1 VPFEKLIPHPFAA
14 GAIQMYAPPAEGV
27 YGISNA
33 REWVYIGQADN
44 IQSAL
49 LGHLRDVQASL
60 MKREP
65 TGFVFEV
72 CNGTVRSARQD
83 RLILEYGP
91 TCNRTAARRS

>member
-1 VPFEKLIPHPFAA
+1 VPFEKLIPHPFAT
-14 GAIQMYAPPAEGV
+14 GAIQMYAPPSEGV

-49 LGHLRDVQASL
+49 LAHLRDAQAAL

-72 CNGTVRSARQD
+72 CNGSARSARQD
-83 RLILEYGP
+83 RLIVEYGP